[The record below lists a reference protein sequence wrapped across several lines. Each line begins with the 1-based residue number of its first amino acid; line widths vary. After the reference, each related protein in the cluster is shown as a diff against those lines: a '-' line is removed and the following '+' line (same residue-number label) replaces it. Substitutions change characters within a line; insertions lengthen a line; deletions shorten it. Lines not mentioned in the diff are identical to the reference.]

1 MEVEGRQ
8 NGFSTYAENSRG
20 KMMLI
25 WKLISTLV
33 LMGETRAIYMM
44 KVDFAFATNVQ
55 SQQPALEL

>member
-1 MEVEGRQ
+1 MQVEGRQ
-8 NGFSTYAENSRG
+8 NSFSTYAENCRG

-25 WKLISTLV
+25 WILISTLV

-55 SQQPALEL
+55 S